1 MQGVV
6 GFVTTSLLQIYRG
19 IFQWKKIVN
28 RLRFD
33 GHEFVASLF
42 GPPYTCIPD
51 TDWQSL
57 QPMRTGYKSRRC
69 IMIGAMES
77 RCTRLPIYSSVRF
90 HLGDMSVAFI
100 ICKLPLL
107 PWVETVLFIFLFFQ
121 LARFFIKLWGSFGVY
136 TLQPAARMSTLC
148 SPLYNRL
155 QYNGLY
161 NAL

>member
-19 IFQWKKIVN
+19 IFQWKKTVN

-42 GPPYTCIPD
+42 GPPYTCIPYI
-51 TDWQSL
+51 DWQSL

-77 RCTRLPIYSSVRF
+77 RCTRLPIYSSVPF

-107 PWVETVLFIFLFFQ
+107 PWVETLIIAKCFERTFHFLTLPVSEIFHKVVGFV
-121 LARFFIKLWGSFGVY
+121 RLWFYSRGVY
-136 TLQPAARMSTLC
+136 TL
-148 SPLYNRL
+148 
-155 QYNGLY
+155 
-161 NAL
+161 